1 MLAEGT
7 KGMLSVYSFGFF
19 FFFLQKRTRGVNVP
33 YQWSKI
39 ISKAAPSAHM
49 HNSHAHS
56 LVLITQASRAFCPA
70 RSVSENLLCM
80 CVLLQGTFPM
90 RYGGTP
96 LAGSFRHLWLACSS
110 VLLAIPATDFFP
122 GNGRRLFVHLCSDRR
137 H

>member
-7 KGMLSVYSFGFF
+7 KGMFSVYSFGF

-39 ISKAAPSAHM
+39 ISEATPSAHM
-49 HNSHAHS
+49 HNCHAHS

-90 RYGGTP
+90 RNGWTP